1 MNTLQLDLTHYLCP
15 LPLLMAKKA
24 LQDPKIKRLILAL
37 NLQTD
42 LTDFALFCEA
52 QNLKLSKQKSDSYLK
67 LILEKRPDSPE

>member
-1 MNTLQLDLTHYLCP
+1 
-15 LPLLMAKKA
+15 MAKKA